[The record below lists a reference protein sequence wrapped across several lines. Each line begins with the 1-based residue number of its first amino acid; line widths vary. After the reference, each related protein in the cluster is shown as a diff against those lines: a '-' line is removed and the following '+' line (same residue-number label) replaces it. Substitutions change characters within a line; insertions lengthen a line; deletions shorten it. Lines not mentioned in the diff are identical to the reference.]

1 MNHAEDTLIIL
12 NQCRTIRILVRT
24 TVLDPVGTSLAMN
37 LKRLVLPLTL
47 SQVDAQQ
54 GTRLHSIPKR
64 SEKNLQLG
72 LWKVSPN
79 SLVLI
84 FGENILVLIL
94 VKDVFVDT
102 ITGLIPVLFVLI
114 LQALHRPTK
123 MMRIFLVVVSGF
135 QFFHLIPI
143 QSLVPVHL
151 LVLIQDMMSSWIALR
166 IEAGPS

>member
-1 MNHAEDTLIIL
+1 
-12 NQCRTIRILVRT
+12 
-24 TVLDPVGTSLAMN
+24 
-37 LKRLVLPLTL
+37 
-47 SQVDAQQ
+47 
-54 GTRLHSIPKR
+54 
-64 SEKNLQLG
+64 
-72 LWKVSPN
+72 
-79 SLVLI
+79 VLI